1 MDFEIF
7 EEYLEKP
14 HMDMMDCDMN
24 FENMDRVY
32 QLKLILKVLWRFV
45 DNVGLP
51 ELYDDSQ
58 FAAFKDL
65 LKTELEIEI

>member
-45 DNVGLP
+45 DNAGLP
-51 ELYDDSQ
+51 ELYDDS
-58 FAAFKDL
+58 
-65 LKTELEIEI
+65 